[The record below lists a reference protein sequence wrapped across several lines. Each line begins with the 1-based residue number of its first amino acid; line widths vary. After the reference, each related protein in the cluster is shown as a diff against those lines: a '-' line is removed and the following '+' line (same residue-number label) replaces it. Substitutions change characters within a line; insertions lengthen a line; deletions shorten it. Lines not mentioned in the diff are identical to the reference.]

1 MINRRRLQCVVLMFL
16 ALVLVSGC
24 VNGKVMS
31 QKQQAT
37 IWMDTYNAQYDDCL
51 AVLINP
57 ASTETQ
63 LAIAK
68 QKKVV
73 LTQVWPMLKIYADIV
88 DKGGTPTEQLI
99 GDISKL
105 MNQLTGLAQGGH

>member
-1 MINRRRLQCVVLMFL
+1 MYKKRIQVSLLLIMAL
-16 ALVLVSGC
+16 ALVSGC

-63 LAIAK
+63 LVIAR

>member
-1 MINRRRLQCVVLMFL
+1 MYKKRIQVSLLLIMAL
-16 ALVLVSGC
+16 ALVSGC

-63 LAIAK
+63 LAIAR

-73 LTQVWPMLKIYADIV
+73 LTQVWPMLRVYADIV

-99 GDISKL
+99 SDISKL
-105 MNQLTGLAQGGH
+105 MNQLTNLAQGGH